1 MTFMDTILREHLEA
15 SDRERYGIGRTWA
28 TVLLTPQFVTSRHV
42 VALVFAV
49 GSTRPVLVVKVP
61 RRPGDNEGVR
71 RETDML
77 RRLDAVN
84 AAGVMGFPE
93 VVAAFDVGSHAV
105 LIETAM
111 TGVPLDPERVVA
123 DRARAVRAG
132 ERFIAGLPLTR
143 PAAENAG
150 WYDRTIGSPLRRL
163 AGLLPRD
170 HELALLVE
178 RTHALLTP
186 LAEADLPAVFE
197 HGDLSHP
204 NLFLQAD
211 GSLQVVDWE
220 RSSPDGLPGH
230 DLVFYLQYL
239 SESVAGAYTRQ
250 RQTAA
255 FDAAFGPG
263 GWALNHL
270 RRHLD
275 ARGIDPDLATPLTLA
290 TWARS
295 AATLAYRLEG
305 DGERRQGADSLRAAI
320 TGDRDF
326 WLWRHLVDSNWP

>member
-1 MTFMDTILREHLEA
+1 MDTILREHLEV
-15 SDRERYGIGRTWA
+15 SDRELYGIGHKWA

-61 RRPGDNEGVR
+61 RRPGDNEGVL

-77 RRLDAVN
+77 RRLGAADA
-84 AAGVMGFPE
+84 ATGIPE
-93 VVAAFDVGSHAV
+93 VVAAFEVGSHAV

-111 TGVPLDPERVVA
+111 TGAPLEPERVVA
-123 DRARAVRAG
+123 DPTRAVRAG
-132 ERFIAGLPLTR
+132 ERFMARLPVTR

-150 WYDRTIGSPLRRL
+150 WYERTIESPMRRL
-163 AGLLPRD
+163 ARLLPED
-170 HELALLVE
+170 DELALLVE
-178 RTHALLTP
+178 RTHALLRP
-186 LAEADLPAVFE
+186 LADADLPAVFE

-230 DLVFYLQYL
+230 DLVFFLQYL

-263 GWALNHL
+263 GWALDHL
-270 RRHLD
+270 RRHLG
-275 ARGIDPDLATPLTLA
+275 ARGVDPDLATSLTLA

-305 DGERRQGADSLRAAI
+305 DNRRHQGADSIRAAI

-326 WLWRHLVDSNWP
+326 WLWRHLVDSSWS